1 MPKFDEIKLAGQLP
15 SPKGVALAIM
25 NLCGRDD
32 TTIDDIAR
40 LVQTDP
46 ALSGRLLR
54 LANTSGGGH
63 RPIAAVNEALL
74 RIGMKA
80 VGQLAMGFSLVDQ
93 FKEGPCK
100 AFDYRS
106 FWSHSLL
113 MALAARELGRL
124 TRVAAPEDLF
134 ACGLMANIGSLA
146 LATAFPVEYSA
157 LLESGSHDP
166 LAAERETFGIDRR
179 ECTLA
184 MLEDFGIP
192 KALAE
197 PVFYHLAPDESQ
209 FSDASRPSRL
219 TWLFHT
225 AHHLADLGVA
235 AEATRSQ
242 LAGSLIRL
250 GGRFEIDA
258 DGTATMFDRIVAE
271 WDQWARLLEIPATS
285 LPSFERMSETP
296 PVAAEPDGAASS
308 VRVLMV
314 TACPTSVTPI
324 STLLQSAFG
333 YRTYLAGDGDEGLSM
348 AVAMLPHVVVVD
360 ADTPSASAHD
370 FCRRLRA
377 TDWGKSV
384 YLIVM
389 TATVDE
395 RNFVA
400 AFESGADTCLCKSL
414 GDARLRAAMRAAH
427 RYLGLL
433 DAWQTDRVQLK
444 QIASELAVS
453 NRKLEQ
459 VARTDLLTGLPNRRG
474 GMEALARAWSA
485 SNRSGEALCVMM
497 LDIDWFKRINDRY
510 GHAFGDRVLEQV
522 GAGLRSEA
530 RSSDTLCRIGG
541 EEFLVVCSGSDLR
554 STMTAAERLRRAI
567 ATLGLVAG
575 EGEQV
580 ELSISVGI
588 AQKEAGTSS
597 TDVLLGN
604 ADKALYAAKHAG
616 RNRICVMAH
625 GKLHH
630 GGAPVSGEDLTRG
643 SGAARPKK

>member
-1 MPKFDEIKLAGQLP
+1 MPKFDEIKFAGQLP

-25 NLCGRDD
+25 TLCGRDE

-54 LANTSGGGH
+54 LANSSGSAY
-63 RPIAAVNEALL
+63 RPIVAVNEALL

-80 VGQLAMGFSLVDQ
+80 VGQLALGFSLVDQ

-100 AFDYRS
+100 AFDYRR

-124 TRVAAPEDLF
+124 SRIAAAEDLF
-134 ACGLMANIGSLA
+134 ACALMANIGSLA
-146 LATAFPVEYSA
+146 LATAFPLKYSA
-157 LLESGSHDP
+157 LLESGPRDP
-166 LAAERETFGIDRR
+166 LAAERETFGIDRH
-179 ECTLA
+179 ECTRA

-192 KALAE
+192 NALAE
-197 PVFYHLAPDESQ
+197 PVFYHRAPDESG
-209 FSDASRPSRL
+209 FSDASRPNRL

-225 AHHLADLGVA
+225 AQHIADLGVA
-235 AEATRSQ
+235 AEAVRSQ
-242 LAGSLIRL
+242 IAASLLRLA
-250 GGRFEIDA
+250 GRFEIDA

-271 WDQWARLLEIPATS
+271 WAEWASLLEISAAK
-285 LPSFERMSETP
+285 LPSFERLSATP
-296 PVAAEPDGAASS
+296 PATAEPDGVASP

-314 TACPTSVTPI
+314 AACPTRTTPI
-324 STLLQSAFG
+324 SVLLQSTFG
-333 YRTYLAGDGDEGLSM
+333 HRTFLAGDFDEGLSM
-348 AVAMLPHVVVVD
+348 AVAVLPHVIVVD

-384 YLIVM
+384 YLIAL
-389 TATVDE
+389 TSTVDE
-395 RNFVA
+395 HSFVA
-400 AFESGADTCLCKSL
+400 AFESGVDTCLCKSL
-414 GDARLRAAMRAAH
+414 GGGGLRAAMRAAH
-427 RYLGLL
+427 RHLGLL
-433 DAWQTDRVQLK
+433 DAWQTDRSQLK

-485 SNRSGEALCVMM
+485 SSRSGEALCVMM

-522 GAGLRSEA
+522 GAALRTEA
-530 RSSDTLCRIGG
+530 RSNDTLCRIGG

-554 STMTAAERLRRAI
+554 STLTAAERLRRAI
-567 ATLGLVAG
+567 ATLGLIAG

-580 ELSISVGI
+580 ALSFSVGI

-597 TDVLLGN
+597 TNVLLGN
-604 ADKALYAAKHAG
+604 ADKALYAAKHTG
-616 RNRICVMAH
+616 RNRVCVMAH
-625 GKLHH
+625 GKVHH
-630 GGAPVSGEDLTRG
+630 GDIPVFGEDLIRG